1 MEPTTTHVSDLAY
14 AADLIKCAQVTTDYQ
29 DMARE
34 LAGPLARFVTRVFP
48 GHLQLVYMLTDVN
61 RRQVWNAYLCSPR
74 IAPHMAALSD
84 GDIHELR
91 VRLLICRSHA
101 LIVDG
106 YGSCDRGLIGLYGKL
121 GPDALDAEFYV
132 QFHATMT
139 ANEALRRSLAHAPAI
154 DPRAI
159 PVLHALP
166 PELQSYPFARDL
178 ARQGAPL
185 QFLELYDYI
194 KQQNF
199 PDKELLLHR
208 LTRLIQTGR
217 GYRWALTD
225 ICRALPFP
233 PQTVPNEGNLRFIPN
248 GIELVKV
255 ADRYR
260 NCLRERIS
268 QALSGEHQYYEWHC
282 PTPAVI
288 CLKRHRGSVWYI
300 SDMLLK
306 SNEEPSRELKR
317 EIRDHLGRYGVGQA
331 QCIAD
336 LFDSFLDEPV
346 DVTEEAE
353 ILETMRNGG

>member
-29 DMARE
+29 EMARK
-34 LAGPLARFVTRVFP
+34 LAGPLAKFVTSAFP
-48 GHLQLVYMLTDVN
+48 GHLLLVYLLTDVN
-61 RRQVWNAYLCSPR
+61 RRQVWNAYLSSPR
-74 IAPHMAALSD
+74 MAPLMTSLSD
-84 GDIHELR
+84 GDLQELR
-91 VRLLICRSHA
+91 VKLLICRSHA

-106 YGSCDRGLIGLYGKL
+106 YGSCARGLIGLYGKL
-121 GPDALDAEFYV
+121 GPDALAPEFYA
-132 QFHATMT
+132 QFHATLA

-159 PVLHALP
+159 PVLHAFP
-166 PELQSYPFARDL
+166 QELQSYPFAREL
-178 ARQGAPL
+178 AKQGCPL

-194 KQQNF
+194 QQQDF
-199 PDKELLLHR
+199 PDKDVLLHR
-208 LTRLIQTGR
+208 MSRLIQTGR

-225 ICRALPFP
+225 IRRALPFP
-233 PQTVPNEGNLRFIPN
+233 SQIVPNDGSLRFIPN
-248 GIELVKV
+248 GTELVKV

-268 QALSGEHQYYEWHC
+268 QALTGEHQYYEWLC

-306 SNEEPSRELKR
+306 NNEEPSKELKR
-317 EIRDHLGRYGVGQA
+317 EIRDRFERYGVGEA
-331 QCIAD
+331 RCIAD
-336 LFDSFLDEPV
+336 LFDRYLDEAV
-346 DVTEEAE
+346 DVTEEDE
-353 ILETMRNGG
+353 ILEAMRNGG